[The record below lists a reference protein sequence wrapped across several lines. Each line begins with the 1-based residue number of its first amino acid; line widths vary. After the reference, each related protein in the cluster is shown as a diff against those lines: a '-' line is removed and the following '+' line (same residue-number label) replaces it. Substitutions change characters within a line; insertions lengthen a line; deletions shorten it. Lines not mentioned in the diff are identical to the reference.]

1 MTDPGS
7 NAPVWWDKE
16 VDAAGRPIR
25 LDVRTAAH
33 QIWDAARRQAQHLLG
48 DASEASEVMENAV
61 AQVSRYLDRGGA
73 DLFTQNTA
81 GILMCAICRSLRR
94 YARKLSRLELVGGS
108 TELSERRIA
117 PDWTALVELRL
128 DLERLTRNLNDKS
141 QTMLD
146 LRRSGFDWKEIA
158 SVLRMTDVA
167 ARAAFWREVKR
178 AKLKAAGTSRQ
189 KNRQTTAG
197 LEEEVE
203 STRVRGK
210 LAPSKRSAAE
220 SADSVGQDFMQAD
233 DVADERP
240 KPECDNCGTRFSG
253 MKRRLGYKGYV
264 IEARTHELRDGGFS
278 AEF

>member
-48 DASEASEVMENAV
+48 DASEAPELMENAV
-61 AQVSRYLDRGGA
+61 AQVSRYLERSGT

-94 YARKLSRLELVGGS
+94 YARKLNRLELVGGS

-128 DLERLTRNLNDKS
+128 DLERLTRSLNDKS
-141 QTMLD
+141 RTMLD
-146 LRRSGFDWKEIA
+146 LRRRGFDWKEIA
-158 SVLRMTDVA
+158 DVLQMTDVA

-178 AKLKAAGTSRQ
+178 AKLKTAGTGCQ

-197 LEEEVE
+197 REKEVE
-203 STRVRGK
+203 AARVRGK
-210 LAPSKRSAAE
+210 LAPSSGSSAE
-220 SADSVGQDFMQAD
+220 SADSLGEKFMQAD
-233 DVADERP
+233 GLADERP
-240 KPECDNCGTRFSG
+240 NPR
-253 MKRRLGYKGYV
+253 MR
-264 IEARTHELRDGGFS
+264 
-278 AEF
+278 

>member
-61 AQVSRYLDRGGA
+61 AQVSRYLDRGCA

-128 DLERLTRNLNDKS
+128 DLEKLTRSLNDKS
-141 QTMLD
+141 RTMLD

-158 SVLRMTDVA
+158 DVLQMTDIA

-178 AKLKAAGTSRQ
+178 AKSKASGTVRQ
-189 KNRQTTAG
+189 KKRQTTG
-197 LEEEVE
+197 GRDEEVE
-203 STRVRGK
+203 STQVRGN
-210 LAPSKRSAAE
+210 LAPSKQIAAE
-220 SADSVGQDFMQAD
+220 SPDTVGQDFVQAD
-233 DVADERP
+233 GVAGEPPNPRM
-240 KPECDNCGTRFSG
+240 R
-253 MKRRLGYKGYV
+253 
-264 IEARTHELRDGGFS
+264 
-278 AEF
+278 

>member
-48 DASEASEVMENAV
+48 EASEAPELMENAV
-61 AQVSRYLDRGGA
+61 AQVSRYLDRSGA

-94 YARKLSRLELVGGS
+94 YARKLNRLELVGGS

-117 PDWTALVELRL
+117 PNWTALVELRL
-128 DLERLTRNLNDKS
+128 DLERLTRSLNDKS
-141 QTMLD
+141 RTMLD

-158 SVLRMTDVA
+158 DVLHMTDIA

-178 AKLKAAGTSRQ
+178 ARLKAASTSRQ

-197 LEEEVE
+197 REKEVE
-203 STRVRGK
+203 ATQVRGK
-210 LAPSKRSAAE
+210 LAPSKQIAAE
-220 SADSVGQDFMQAD
+220 SADTVGQDFVQAD
-233 DVADERP
+233 GVADEGP
-240 KPECDNCGTRFSG
+240 KPRV
-253 MKRRLGYKGYV
+253 R
-264 IEARTHELRDGGFS
+264 
-278 AEF
+278 

>member
-48 DASEASEVMENAV
+48 DASEAPELMETAV
-61 AQVSRYLDRGGA
+61 AQVSRYLDRSGA
-73 DLFTQNTA
+73 KLFTQNTA

-94 YARKLSRLELVGGS
+94 YARKLNRLELVGGS

-117 PDWTALVELRL
+117 PNWTALVELRL

-141 QTMLD
+141 RRMLD

-158 SVLRMTDVA
+158 GVLQMTDVA

-178 AKLKAAGTSRQ
+178 AQSKAAGRSGR
-189 KNRQTTAG
+189 KTAKQQPG
-197 LEEEVE
+197 ARKKSSPLEFE
-203 STRVRGK
+203 GK

-220 SADSVGQDFMQAD
+220 SADPVGQGFMQAD
-233 DVADERP
+233 GAADERP
-240 KPECDNCGTRFSG
+240 NPRV
-253 MKRRLGYKGYV
+253 R
-264 IEARTHELRDGGFS
+264 
-278 AEF
+278 

>member
-48 DASEASEVMENAV
+48 DASEAPELMENAV
-61 AQVSRYLDRGGA
+61 AQVSRYLDRSGA
-73 DLFTQNTA
+73 ELFTQNAA

-128 DLERLTRNLNDKS
+128 DLERLTRSLNDKS
-141 QTMLD
+141 RTMLD

-158 SVLRMTDVA
+158 DVLHMTDIA

-178 AKLKAAGTSRQ
+178 ARSKAAGTGRQ

-197 LEEEVE
+197 REEEVE
-203 STRVRGK
+203 ATRVRWN
-210 LAPSKRSAAE
+210 LAPSNGSASE
-220 SADSVGQDFMQAD
+220 SADPVGPDFRQED
-233 DVADERP
+233 GVAGERP
-240 KPECDNCGTRFSG
+240 NPSMR
-253 MKRRLGYKGYV
+253 
-264 IEARTHELRDGGFS
+264 
-278 AEF
+278 

>member
-48 DASEASEVMENAV
+48 DASEAPELMENAV
-61 AQVSRYLDRGGA
+61 AQVSRYLDRSGA

-94 YARKLSRLELVGGS
+94 YARKLNRLELLGGS

-141 QTMLD
+141 RTMLD

-158 SVLRMTDVA
+158 DVLQMTDIA

-178 AKLKAAGTSRQ
+178 AKSKASGGGRQ
-189 KNRQTTAG
+189 KNRQTTPG
-197 LEEEVE
+197 REEEVE
-203 STRVRGK
+203 ASPVRGK
-210 LAPSKRSAAE
+210 LAPHNRGSVE
-220 SADSVGQDFMQAD
+220 SADSVRQDLMQANG
-233 DVADERP
+233 VAGERP
-240 KPECDNCGTRFSG
+240 NPR
-253 MKRRLGYKGYV
+253 MR
-264 IEARTHELRDGGFS
+264 
-278 AEF
+278 

>member
-48 DASEASEVMENAV
+48 DASEAPELMENAV
-61 AQVSRYLDRGGA
+61 AQVSRYLDRSGA
-73 DLFTQNTA
+73 ELFTQNTA

-94 YARKLSRLELVGGS
+94 YARKLSRLELAGGS

-128 DLERLTRNLNDKS
+128 DLERLTRSLNDKS
-141 QTMLD
+141 RTMLD
-146 LRRSGFDWKEIA
+146 LRRSGFDWREIA
-158 SVLRMTDVA
+158 DVLQMTDVA

-178 AKLKAAGTSRQ
+178 AKVKASGTGCK
-189 KNRQTTAG
+189 KNRQTIAEH
-197 LEEEVE
+197 EEKVE
-203 STRVRGK
+203 ATRFRGK
-210 LAPSKRSAAE
+210 LAPSNRTSVD
-220 SADSVGQDFMQAD
+220 SADSVGQDFVQAD
-233 DVADERP
+233 GVADERP
-240 KPECDNCGTRFSG
+240 KPR
-253 MKRRLGYKGYV
+253 MR
-264 IEARTHELRDGGFS
+264 
-278 AEF
+278 